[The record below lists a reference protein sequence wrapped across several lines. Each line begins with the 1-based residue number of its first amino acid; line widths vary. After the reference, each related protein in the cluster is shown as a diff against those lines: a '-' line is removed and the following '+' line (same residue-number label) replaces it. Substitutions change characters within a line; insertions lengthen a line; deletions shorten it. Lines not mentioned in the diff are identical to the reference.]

1 MKPIFEIKRASDG
14 KYAFNLKSANNHVIL
29 TSQTYD
35 SKEGVEG
42 GIASVRQNAALDERY
57 EEKTSERD
65 YLYFLL
71 IAGNEQVIGRSQM
84 YATRGALRKGIASVK
99 RNAQIAEAVDFSA
112 YVQSVAGEGSRGSS

>member
-1 MKPIFEIKRASDG
+1 MKPIFEIKRAADG

-57 EEKTSERD
+57 EEKPGHTVVRTS
-65 YLYFLL
+65 
-71 IAGNEQVIGRSQM
+71 SSSPP
-84 YATRGALRKGIASVK
+84 T
-99 RNAQIAEAVDFSA
+99 
-112 YVQSVAGEGSRGSS
+112 SR